1 MKFGIIQKLK
11 DEKVNYTEI
20 RFRQTG
26 LIDSNLYIYIIF
38 TNPRL
43 F

>member
-26 LIDSNLYIYIIF
+26 LIDSYYIYIYI
-38 TNPRL
+38 
-43 F
+43 